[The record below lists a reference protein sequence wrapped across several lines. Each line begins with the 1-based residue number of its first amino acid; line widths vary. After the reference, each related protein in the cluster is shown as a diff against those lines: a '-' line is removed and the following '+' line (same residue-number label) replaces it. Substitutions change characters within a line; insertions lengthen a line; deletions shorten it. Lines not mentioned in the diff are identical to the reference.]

1 MAEPTQQQQG
11 ATVEQVAEVVAEA
24 FEAYSEAESGRADA
38 LAERLDGIS
47 ADVAALGAE
56 FEASRPAEGCV
67 YEVRATASQ
76 VETAKSALRILCTEG
91 LLLVVVMSICAGLM
105 AWRAF
110 SGRWI

>member
-11 ATVEQVAEVVAEA
+11 ATVEQVAEIVAQA
-24 FEAYSEAESGRADA
+24 FEAYSEADSGRADA

-56 FEASRPAEGCV
+56 FEASQPVEGYV
-67 YEVRATASQ
+67 YEVRATQSQ
-76 VETAKSALRILCTEG
+76 VDTAKSALRILCTEG
-91 LLLVVVMSICAGLM
+91 LLLLVVMSICAGLM

-110 SGRWI
+110 SGRWV